1 MPILTLENVSFESKQ
16 QKIIKNIDL
25 SVEEGAFLTLTGPS
39 GSGKSTLL
47 KLIASLITPT
57 DGKIL
62 FENQFQSSFQL
73 TDYRQQVSY
82 CFQQPA
88 LFGATVKDNLVFPF
102 LVRDEEFNQ
111 EMVQEHLELVD
122 LPTSFLDKKI
132 TEISGGEKQRVALIR
147 NILFLPKILLL
158 DEVTSGLDEKS
169 KEIVLELIRLIHTK
183 GVTVL
188 KVTHD
193 EIEIQEAEHIIT
205 IVKGEILNGTA
216 GGE

>member
-16 QKIIKNIDL
+16 QKILKHIDL

-47 KLIASLITPT
+47 KLAASLITPT
-57 DGKIL
+57 EGKIL
-62 FENQFQSSFQL
+62 FENQLQSSFQL
-73 TDYRQQVSY
+73 TDYRRQVSY

-88 LFGATVKDNLVFPF
+88 LFGTTVKENLAFPF
-102 LVRDEEFNQ
+102 LVRDKDFNL
-111 EMVQEHLELVD
+111 ELVQEHLELVD

-158 DEVTSGLDEKS
+158 DEVTSGLDEQS
-169 KEIVLELIRLIHTK
+169 KEIVLELIRIIHNK
-183 GVTVL
+183 GVTIL

-193 EIEIQEAEHIIT
+193 ETEIQEAEHIIT
-205 IVKGEILNGTA
+205 IKKGEIVNGTT
-216 GGE
+216 GSK